1 MIGSVLLLF
10 LTFAGTLWLETQ
22 LKANFMPELFLV
34 CVGVFVAFLLVVG
47 ESTKRRWVWRW
58 STIFYAVAMAN
69 LAFLFLATKN
79 LLVFAATLLI
89 VVIGFIRAV
98 SRLEMDH
105 VVDPSEVTTYEMGSE
120 VITPDTVDPIIVQTT
135 PAPKRK
141 KTRKKR
147 KKSRKKSRRR
157 R

>member
-34 CVGVFVAFLLVVG
+34 CVGVFVAFLLIVG

-58 STIFYAVAMAN
+58 STIFYAVAMGN

-105 VVDPSEVTTYEMGSE
+105 IVDPSEVSTYEMGSD
-120 VITPDTVDPIIVQTT
+120 VITPDTLDPIIVQTT
-135 PAPKRK
+135 PARKK

-147 KKSRKKSRRR
+147 KKSRKKSSRRR
-157 R
+157 